1 MLVNYTP
8 GRCPA
13 GAAALRGRPPLA
25 WGPAVSPPQW
35 LGRLGRAGL
44 SAAVRLHV
52 AIAKTSLSWCL
63 RSHLG
68 RTPRPVHLTEKGPH
82 AQLPGAR
89 PCWGASPASVP
100 FQTEAVLCRRGP
112 GPGPPPAQ
120 PMLARRSLQGCNRG
134 RCCPPNP
141 QRTGEDLETA
151 EVAATS
157 ASAGSRAGVPCAEAP
172 GASFSPRVAPGPLSC
187 CSLRLPV
194 PAPCAQPRGLSGT
207 RRPSPGP
214 QPWRT
219 AGPDLRAGSSDHVVG
234 FSRADTV
241 ISSFPV
247 SSGDPEHVLHQAGN
261 G

>member
-1 MLVNYTP
+1 MSACKLYTWPLPSRSRRTAGPPTP
-8 GRCPA
+8 GLGTSSVTSAVA
-13 GAAALRGRPPLA
+13 GASGEGRAFGGRPSARRHRKDVLVLVPSQPPRQDSA
-25 WGPAVSPPQW
+25 SGP
-35 LGRLGRAGL
+35 
-44 SAAVRLHV
+44 
-52 AIAKTSLSWCL
+52 
-63 RSHLG
+63 
-68 RTPRPVHLTEKGPH
+68 PH
-82 AQLPGAR
+82 R
-89 PCWGASPASVP
+89 EGASRPAPQSS
-100 FQTEAVLCRRGP
+100 AVLGRGP

-120 PMLARRSLQGCNRG
+120 PMLARRSLQGCSRG

-141 QRTGEDLETA
+141 QLTGEDLETA

-157 ASAGSRAGVPCAEAP
+157 ASAGSRAGVPCAEAL
-172 GASFSPRVAPGPLSC
+172 GASFSPRVAPGPPSC

-194 PAPCAQPRGLSGT
+194 PALCAQPRGLSGT

-241 ISSFPV
+241 IASFPV

>member
-52 AIAKTSLSWCL
+52 AIAKTSSSWCL

-120 PMLARRSLQGCNRG
+120 PMLARRSLQGCSRG

-172 GASFSPRVAPGPLSC
+172 GASFSPRVAPGPPVLLLAAPACASPVRAA
-187 CSLRLPV
+187 SGSVRDTAAVTRAAALEDSGPRLTSRVLRPR
-194 PAPCAQPRGLSGT
+194 RGLLEG
-207 RRPSPGP
+207 RHC
-214 QPWRT
+214 
-219 AGPDLRAGSSDHVVG
+219 DLLV
-234 FSRADTV
+234 
-241 ISSFPV
+241 PC
-247 SSGDPEHVLHQAGN
+247 VLR
-261 G
+261 